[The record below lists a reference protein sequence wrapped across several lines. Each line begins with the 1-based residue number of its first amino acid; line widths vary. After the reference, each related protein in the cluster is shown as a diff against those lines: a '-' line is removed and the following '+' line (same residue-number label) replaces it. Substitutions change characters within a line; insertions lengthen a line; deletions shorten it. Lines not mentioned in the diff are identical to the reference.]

1 MNDKKV
7 LIIGAG
13 PAGLTAAYELGKA
26 GTPSLVVEKDNVVGG
41 LARTVEFNGFHFDIG
56 GHRFFTKVKPV
67 EDMWHEVLKGDF
79 IKRNRLSRIYYGKKF
94 YYYPIRFSNA
104 LFNLGVWNSLLVTIS
119 YLKSQ
124 LFPQEPELTFE
135 QWVSNRFGKRLY
147 KIFFKT
153 YTEKVWGMSCNE
165 ISAEWAA
172 QRIKGLSL
180 FSALRNALI
189 NQQTSNQSNVIKTL
203 VDSFYYPRLGPGM
216 MWEAVKKMVLDQG
229 GEVMLGANVEKIYWS
244 DSLRRVNDIE
254 ISINGKR
261 VTVNGSDII
270 SSMPIRELIGKFD
283 PAVPQKVL
291 EAASNLR
298 YRDFLTVVLIIDK
311 ENLFPDNWIY
321 IHDPNVKLGRIQN
334 FKNWSPDMVPD
345 PSKTCL
351 GLEYFCFEGDGLWS
365 MPDHELIDL
374 GKREIDLLGLVDR
387 RLVENGTVVR
397 MPKAYPVYD
406 STYQDSL
413 RVIKEFLDGLDN
425 LQLIGRNGM
434 HKYNNQ
440 DHSMLTAMLAVKNIM
455 GAKYDLWQVNA
466 DKEYLEELSKIDR
479 KEISEYVNLSST
491 QPLTPKEIFSDKI
504 LSDELLIRAFARID
518 KFAFAS
524 STGITASL
532 AIFCA
537 TLFLILNGINTNSP
551 NFNLLGQY
559 FIGYNVSFKGA
570 FIGMGYGFLWGFI
583 LGWLFSYLR
592 NFSIGIYVYY
602 IRKKAESVSINDFID
617 YIQ

>member
-1 MNDKKV
+1 MSDKKV

-26 GTPSLVVEKDNVVGG
+26 GIPSLVLEKDNVVGG

-79 IKRNRLSRIYYGKKF
+79 IKRNRLSRIYYNKKF
-94 YYYPIRFSNA
+94 YFYPIRFTNA
-104 LFNLGVWNSLLVTIS
+104 LFNLGSWNSTLVILS
-119 YLKSQ
+119 YIKSQ
-124 LFPQEPELTFE
+124 LFPQVPELTFE
-135 QWVSNRFGKRLY
+135 QWVSNRFGQRLY

-189 NQQTSNQSNVIKTL
+189 NQQTSKQSNVIKTL

-216 MWEAVKKMVLDQG
+216 MWQAVKKMVLDQG

-244 DSLRRVNDIE
+244 DSLRRVNGIE

-270 SSMPIRELIGKFD
+270 SSMPIRELIGKLH
-283 PAVPQKVL
+283 PAVPQRVL

-413 RVIKEFLDGLDN
+413 RVIKEFLDRLDN

-479 KEISEYVNLSST
+479 KEISEYVNLAST
-491 QPLTPKEIFSDKI
+491 QPQTPNEVFSDK
-504 LSDELLIRAFARID
+504 
-518 KFAFAS
+518 
-524 STGITASL
+524 T
-532 AIFCA
+532 
-537 TLFLILNGINTNSP
+537 
-551 NFNLLGQY
+551 
-559 FIGYNVSFKGA
+559 
-570 FIGMGYGFLWGFI
+570 
-583 LGWLFSYLR
+583 
-592 NFSIGIYVYY
+592 
-602 IRKKAESVSINDFID
+602 
-617 YIQ
+617 

>member
-1 MNDKKV
+1 MSDKKV

-26 GTPSLVVEKDNVVGG
+26 GIPSLVLEKDNVVGG

-79 IKRNRLSRIYYGKKF
+79 IKRNRLSRIYYNKKF
-94 YYYPIRFSNA
+94 YFYPIRFTNA
-104 LFNLGVWNSLLVTIS
+104 LFNLGSWNSTLVILS
-119 YLKSQ
+119 YIKSQ
-124 LFPQEPELTFE
+124 LFPQDPELTFE
-135 QWVSNRFGKRLY
+135 QWVSNRFGQRLY

-189 NQQTSNQSNVIKTL
+189 NQQTSKQSNVIKTL

-216 MWEAVKKMVLDQG
+216 MWQAVKKLVLDQG

-244 DSLRRVNDIE
+244 ESLRRVNGIE

-270 SSMPIRELIGKFD
+270 SSMPIRELIGKLH
-283 PAVPQKVL
+283 PAVPQRVL

-365 MPDHELIDL
+365 MADHELIDL

-440 DHSMLTAMLAVKNIM
+440 DHSMLTAILAVKNIM

-491 QPLTPKEIFSDKI
+491 QPLTPKEIFSNKI

-537 TLFLILNGINTNSP
+537 TLFLILNGIGTNSP

-559 FIGYNVSFKGA
+559 FIGYSISIKGA